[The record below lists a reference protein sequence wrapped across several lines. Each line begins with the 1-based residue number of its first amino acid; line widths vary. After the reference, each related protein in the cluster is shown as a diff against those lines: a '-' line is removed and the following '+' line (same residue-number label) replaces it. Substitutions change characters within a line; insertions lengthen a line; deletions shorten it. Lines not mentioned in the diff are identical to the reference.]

1 MNCWLL
7 PSAIEEFKGD
17 KAIEDSATALTV
29 SVVEP
34 VTDPSV
40 AVMVLCP
47 ALTLLARPFVPA
59 VLLMVATAG
68 ELEDHA
74 TVVVM
79 FCVLP
84 SV

>member
-1 MNCWLL
+1 MAVNCWLV
-7 PSAIEEFKGD
+7 PR
-17 KAIEDSATALTV
+17 AIEDSAAELTF

-40 AVMVLCP
+40 AVTAVCPVL
-47 ALTLLARPFVPA
+47 ALLASPLLPLA
-59 VLLMVATAG
+59 LLMVATPAIL
-68 ELEDHA
+68 ELQL

>member
-1 MNCWLL
+1 MNCWVV
-7 PSAIEEFKGD
+7 PSAIEELSGD
-17 KAIEDSATALTV
+17 NAIEESATALTV

-40 AVMVLCP
+40 AVMVVCP
-47 ALTLLARPFVPA
+47 LPTLVASPLVPEA
-59 VLLMVATAG
+59 LLMVATAG